1 MSVFVFRINYDED
14 FQKVRQEI
22 LQGRLHQGWGADG
35 MRIDV
40 EEKDFCRHGT
50 RSGQMTVQIQKK
62 AGAIET
68 FVLCWKSNLMI

>member
-35 MRIDV
+35 MVRKRPLRRLKRRLKINAV
-40 EEKDFCRHGT
+40 SHL
-50 RSGQMTVQIQKK
+50 SG
-62 AGAIET
+62 
-68 FVLCWKSNLMI
+68 CCHSSR

>member
-22 LQGRLHQGWGADG
+22 LQGRLHQAGGPMACELMWKK
-35 MRIDV
+35 RI
-40 EEKDFCRHGT
+40 FCRHGT

>member
-40 EEKDFCRHGT
+40 EEKDFLQAWNKVWTLSLIH
-50 RSGQMTVQIQKK
+50 I
-62 AGAIET
+62 
-68 FVLCWKSNLMI
+68 